1 MKIYIAG
8 TKVRGTVMPI
18 NKPTLD
24 ETLET
29 FSFALVSNTNAEPY
43 EPMTDV
49 TFEDDSGRRTG
60 FVITIDNIELF
71 SNNPVRYKHNIT
83 CVQSTRKLS
92 KHLIRNSVFTQPA
105 NPLKSSFTATS
116 VCISHGTS
124 RVDPDAVFSLDFP
137 LYLDQA
143 WRQDGREPLIIG
155 EKERVVDSYL
165 ELDVQVLVVPQEST
179 SGTWVYYPTL
189 QDIANKI
196 NQNGTAILGSYP
208 LYLRYYDSNENL
220 QQEAVQPSD
229 LGLNSFATLKLNQ
242 LIKYSRIKT
251 LASQGAHNFYLVFPN
266 TVQEIIDAQNI
277 KPYSA
282 GEFVAFIAFQA
293 KLVAQTYY
301 YTGYDLLETINQRH
315 QQEYEVEIPAGI
327 TYPYPSER
335 FVTKKQRL
343 WSYEDN
349 TREILENLI
358 APNFIFTQ
366 LTAYECVADVFRTLD
381 AIFTMD
387 VKTEGGI
394 ETNDLLRIE
403 YFNDW
408 SGEKINPKFSGINIA
423 LSEDQFTNGLV
434 SYYQDGRVAINTYW
448 LPVRSLE
455 FGIPSEEDHAFIVPH
470 PINTL
475 KKFKFRSTNQIIKI
489 THTDNGDTLSDKIEN
504 GFVFSASTLEL
515 DITRY
520 TIEESIWT
528 DLDVSAT
535 GTRWRGDSIQVV
547 KDNSVHYSK
556 GSNIIQL
563 GEILYDWIR
572 VASSAFNGCLQSA
585 FFRMLG
591 VESPNH
597 FYVDLPDEMNVK
609 DYYEREWRDQMLALE
624 YESTM
629 DGRTQIESLKNKYMG
644 ETLVDQYNGAV
655 DLNKMGLNMLGLV
668 MKMGEPTLTANHTI
682 SSWDKRIKT
691 GQVYVRNGEFWIAN
705 VCSYTIL
712 PNGMLQGSVNFVK
725 NFNALSLRTQLMRE
739 KRLSNVSSGLTVKS
753 EDNIIDYVYVDTT
766 QNESISGITQPTA
779 INVYQLARAVEGTF
793 DRSVYSEEYLIP
805 QYACIATNYSSG
817 YVYIPLAKYG
827 AGNSVCFEMSFN
839 HPISAGNKTDAD
851 YNIANN
857 KYCTR
862 AVKYTNDEGFFDYA
876 FIRIGTGFM
885 TQEYPEVEQSV
896 NPMIEINNLA
906 VFKQPNEI
914 FALNYQIC
922 FLPHNLQNDFIMSPF
937 INKNWLIDP
946 RTDDANILKFKIYYS
961 NDDEFKYSQLDTK
974 GEGSWQSVTNVSRV
988 VNGDG
993 SFKIIFTHDAIPEC
1007 LSWAICDWDDNI
1019 YFASNVA
1026 HSGGTTTE
1034 INFYP
1039 RQKRL

>member
-1 MKIYIAG
+1 MKIYIDG
-8 TKVRGTVMPI
+8 TEVRGTVMPI

-105 NPLKSSFTATS
+105 NPLKTSFTAVSLGLSERTMPTG
-116 VCISHGTS
+116 GTQL
-124 RVDPDAVFSLDFP
+124 RDEYGRLTYFP
-137 LYLDQA
+137 TDQS
-143 WRQDGREPLIIG
+143 WWQNGKEKLIITDH
-155 EKERVVDSYL
+155 EKILESYL
-165 ELDVQVLVVPQEST
+165 ELDAQILVVPQQSQSSGWE
-179 SGTWVYYPTL
+179 GTWITYPTL

-196 NQNGTAILGSYP
+196 NQNGTATLGAYP
-208 LYLRYYDSNENL
+208 LFLRYYDSNENL

-242 LIKYSRIKT
+242 LVKYPRIKT
-251 LASQGAHNFYLVFPN
+251 LASQGAHNFYIIFPN

-282 GEFVAFIAFQA
+282 GEFVVFISLQA
-293 KLVAQTYY
+293 KLIAQTYY

-315 QQEYEVEIPAGI
+315 QQEYEVEIPSGI

-335 FVTKKQRL
+335 FVKKKQRL
-343 WSYEDN
+343 WSYEEN
-349 TREILENLI
+349 TRAILENLI
-358 APNFIFTQ
+358 APNFTFTQ

-387 VKTEGGI
+387 VKIEGGI

-455 FGIPSEEDHAFIVPH
+455 FGVPSEEDHAFIVPY
-470 PINTL
+470 PINTI
-475 KKFKFRSTNQIIKI
+475 KKFKFRSTVQQIQ
-489 THTDNGDTLSDKIEN
+489 TT
-504 GFVFSASTLEL
+504 FSASGYAQDVLVKGTNLEI
-515 DITRY
+515 DITKY
-520 TIEESIWT
+520 VIEESIWSELNSSADEQYWRT
-528 DLDVSAT
+528 DVQT
-535 GTRWRGDSIQVV
+535 VV
-547 KDNSVHYSK
+547 KANSVHYSK
-556 GSNIIQL
+556 GSNYIQL
-563 GEILYDWIR
+563 GDVMKNWLGQSMIVFDNMIQ
-572 VASSAFNGCLQSA
+572 SAFN
-585 FFRMLG
+585 RMIG
-591 VESPNH
+591 RQNITSG
-597 FYVDLPDEMNVK
+597 YSSTRVK
-609 DYYEREWRDQMLALE
+609 DYDDRKWRDQILALE

-629 DGRTQIESLKNKYMG
+629 DGRTQIESLRNKYMG

-655 DLNKMGLNMLGLV
+655 DLNKMGLNMLGLA
-668 MKMGEPTLTANHTI
+668 MKMGEPTLTANHII

-766 QNESISGITQPTA
+766 QSESISGITQPTA

-793 DRSVYSEEYLIP
+793 DRSVYNEEYLIP
-805 QYACIATNYSSG
+805 QYATIITNASNFYM
-817 YVYIPLAKYG
+817 YIPLAKYG
-827 AGNSVCFEMSFN
+827 AGNSICFEMSFN
-839 HPISAGNKTDAD
+839 HPISAGNKTDTD
-851 YNIANN
+851 YTVTGNEYA
-857 KYCTR
+857 TR
-862 AVKYTNDEGFFDYA
+862 AVKYTDDEGFFDHA
-876 FIRIGTGFM
+876 DIKIGTGYM
-885 TQEYPEVEQSV
+885 TQSYPEVNGNFPYLIS
-896 NPMIEINNLA
+896 IYDLA

-946 RTDDANILKFKIYYS
+946 RTDDTNILKFKIYYS
-961 NDDEFKYSQLDTK
+961 NDGEFKYSQLDTK

-988 VNGDG
+988 VNSDG

-1019 YFASNVA
+1019 YFASNTT